1 MLMTDPVRLCV
12 DGAERPQDHVVW
24 RVVHG
29 RTQGSRCS
37 RRIHRAGATQRDAG
51 DRRPRRAV
59 LWVSQVLS
67 VRQDGALS
75 LCSYVSPA

>member
-1 MLMTDPVRLCV
+1 MTDRVRLGV

-29 RTQGSRCS
+29 RAQGSRCS
-37 RRIHRAGATQRDAG
+37 RRIHRWGATQRDAG

-59 LWVSQVLS
+59 LWVSHFSVYDKMARCRALS
-67 VRQDGALS
+67 VYGR
-75 LCSYVSPA
+75 PM